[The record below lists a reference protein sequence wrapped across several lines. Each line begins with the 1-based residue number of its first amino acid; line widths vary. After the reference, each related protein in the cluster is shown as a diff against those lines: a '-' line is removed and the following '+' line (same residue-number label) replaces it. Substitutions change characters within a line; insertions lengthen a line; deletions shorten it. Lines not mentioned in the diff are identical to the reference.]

1 MLRFRHEKG
10 DVPRTDHFLTGI
22 PLCRLQYWADITSEV
37 TPEHGLVDKLLFVL
51 SPSSY
56 ALWTVYEMAGPE
68 RSDTCNF
75 LVRCFRTT
83 LRRHCGQLLRQRLS
97 VLVLTLWRRYLFF
110 LCIEGFFLG
119 SNKWIH

>member
-1 MLRFRHEKG
+1 MLRFPQDKG

-22 PLCRLQYWADITSEV
+22 PLCRLQYWADIASGV
-37 TPEHGLVDKLLFVL
+37 TPEHGLLDKVPFVL

-68 RSDTCNF
+68 RSDGCKF
-75 LVRCFRTT
+75 LIYGFRTT

-110 LCIEGFFLG
+110 L
-119 SNKWIH
+119 